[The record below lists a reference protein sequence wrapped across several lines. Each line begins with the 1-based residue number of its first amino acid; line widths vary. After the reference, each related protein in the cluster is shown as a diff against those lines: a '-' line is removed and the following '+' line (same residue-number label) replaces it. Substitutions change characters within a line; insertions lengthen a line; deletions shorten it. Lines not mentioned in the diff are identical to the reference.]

1 MSLPADGLRQVALP
15 FVIFTLIW
23 GSTWIVIKDQLGVV
37 PAPWSVT
44 YRFIIAAAGMAL
56 VAKWKGESLRPTP
69 GFLGAAAI
77 VGISQFCFNFNGV
90 YAAEHYV
97 TSGLVAT
104 VFALLM
110 LPNALLGWWWLGQR
124 PNARFILATLVAV
137 VGIGLLFLHEL
148 RERPDLTLTALMIGV
163 GWTVFALLAA
173 AVSNVYQARERV
185 KRFPL
190 FSLLAWAM
198 GIGALADGLIA
209 YALHGAPVVEWRW
222 GYWAGL
228 LWLALA
234 ASVVCFSLYYPVVR
248 RIGPGKAA
256 YSSAMVPI
264 VAMALSTLF
273 EGFRWTGLSLTGAGV
288 ALLGLVLALWSRQRP
303 MKVTNPDAG

>member
-1 MSLPADGLRQVALP
+1 MSLPQDGLRQVALP
-15 FVIFTLIW
+15 FIIFTLIW

-56 VAKWKGESLRPTP
+56 VARWKGESLKLQP
-69 GFLGAAAI
+69 GMFAAACV
-77 VGISQFCFNFNGV
+77 VGVTQFCFNFNGV
-90 YAAEHYV
+90 YAAEQYI

-110 LPNALLGWWWLGQR
+110 LPNAILGWLWLGQK
-124 PNARFILATLVAV
+124 PNARFSGAGLIAVA
-137 VGIGLLFLHEL
+137 GIALLFRHEL
-148 RERPDLTLTALMIGV
+148 AERPDLTLTALMIGV
-163 GWTVFALLAA
+163 AWTIFALVAA
-173 AVSNVYQARERV
+173 AISNVYQATDRA

-190 FSLLAWAM
+190 FALLAWAM
-198 GIGALADGLIA
+198 AIGAVLDGVIA
-209 YALHGAPVVEWRW
+209 FALSGPPVFEWRL

-234 ASVVCFSLYYPVVR
+234 ASVICFSLYYPVVR

-264 VAMALSTLF
+264 IAMALSTLF
-273 EGFRWTGLSLTGAGV
+273 EGFQWTPLAIGGASL
-288 ALLGLVLALWSRQRP
+288 ALLGLMLALWSRQKPQRI
-303 MKVTNPDAG
+303 TNPDAG

>member
-1 MSLPADGLRQVALP
+1 MSLPREGLRQGWLP
-15 FVIFTLIW
+15 FLIFTLIW
-23 GSTWIVIKDQLGVV
+23 GSTWIVIKDQLAVV

-44 YRFIIAAAGMAL
+44 YRFIIAAIGMGL
-56 VAKWKGESLRPTP
+56 VARWRGESLKPTP
-69 GFLGAAAI
+69 GFLTAAAI
-77 VGISQFCFNFNGV
+77 VGISQFCLNFNGV
-90 YAAEHYV
+90 YAAEHYI

-124 PNARFILATLVAV
+124 PGKRFIAATLVAC

-148 RERPDLTLTALMIGV
+148 RERPDLTLVPLLIGV

-173 AVSNVYQARERV
+173 AVSNVYQAREAT

-190 FSLLAWAM
+190 FALLAWAM
-198 GIGALADGLIA
+198 AIGAVADGVIA
-209 YALHGAPVVEWRW
+209 YALHGAPTIETRL

-228 LWLALA
+228 LWLAIA
-234 ASVVCFSLYYPVVR
+234 ASVGCFSLYYPVVR

-273 EGFRWTGLSLTGAGV
+273 EGFRWTTLSLAGAAV
-288 ALLGLVLALWSRQRP
+288 AMAGLALALYSRQRP
-303 MKVTNPDAG
+303 MKIANPDAG

>member
-1 MSLPADGLRQVALP
+1 MSLPTEGLRQVALP
-15 FVIFTLIW
+15 FAIFTLIW
-23 GSTWIVIKDQLGVV
+23 GSTWIVIRDQLGVV

-44 YRFIIAAAGMAL
+44 YRFVIAAAGMAL
-56 VAKWKGESLRPTP
+56 VARWKGESLRPSP
-69 GFLGAAAI
+69 EMLKVAAF
-77 VGISQFCFNFNGV
+77 VGITQFCFNFNGV
-90 YAAEHYV
+90 YAAEHYI

-110 LPNALLGWWWLGQR
+110 LPNALLGWWLLGQR
-124 PNARFILATLVAV
+124 PTARFIAATGVACI
-137 VGIGLLFLHEL
+137 GIALLFLHEL
-148 RERPDLTLTALMIGV
+148 RERPDLTIGPLLIGV

-173 AVSNVYQARERV
+173 AVSNVFQATERAKAV
-185 KRFPL
+185 PF
-190 FSLLAWAM
+190 FAMMAWAM
-198 GIGALADGLIA
+198 GLGAVADGILAIT
-209 YALHGAPVVEWRW
+209 LSGPPVIEWRL

-273 EGFRWTGLSLTGAGV
+273 EGFRWTTLSLAGAAV
-288 ALLGLVLALWSRQRP
+288 ALLGLVLALWSRRRP